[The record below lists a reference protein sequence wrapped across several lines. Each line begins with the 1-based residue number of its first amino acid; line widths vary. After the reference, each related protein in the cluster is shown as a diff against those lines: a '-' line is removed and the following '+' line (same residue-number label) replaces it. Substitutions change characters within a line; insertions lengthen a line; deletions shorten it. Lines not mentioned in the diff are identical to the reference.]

1 MYKDIFINLSL
12 FKMKYNVPMDETPD
26 VFKEKLKR

>member
-1 MYKDIFINLSL
+1 MDTLVSL